1 MSQPEQVAIQ
11 CRLPNVPADVKAAGI
26 SHFTFC
32 AFEFP
37 ACSGCPSVSGPVT
50 TFRTID
56 DPMMSRTLG
65 GWLHGGLHAP
75 I

>member
-11 CRLPNVPADVKAAGI
+11 CRLPNVSADVKADGI
-26 SHFTFC
+26 SNFNFC

-37 ACSGCPSVSGPVT
+37 RCDGCPSVSGPVAA
-50 TFRTID
+50 FRNTD
-56 DPMMSRTLG
+56 DPMMSGILG
-65 GWLHGGLHAP
+65 DWLNGLHAP